1 MIRLTVLFYFWLLKL
16 SSGDILLP
24 RHQHTQQNFPSR
36 SNNAIKYQTDV
47 GLTNQLLSFV
57 QAIRI
62 AQYLQCS
69 LVLPAKFKT
78 RILNSYQDL
87 NHSTQEIDLEEV
99 FNIQKLQTDIALK
112 FHVRIFRESEIVNH
126 RINLLHPLVKYS
138 AVNKST
144 IEELKSYLKVD
155 NTILDVGPLY
165 LRMIDVDC
173 QHQRDMAEI
182 LHLLL
187 DSLADPLSDLV
198 TSLLSFLDSKYNG
211 VHLTRPVVAATK
223 RTSNTA
229 PASFTS
235 PFWDQM
241 LSSKGFPSSL
251 PLYVACSDCTS
262 LSSRQFKYIVTRATY
277 LNNLPPSLKA
287 VYLQYS
293 SCLDVMALLDLKI
306 LIGAQEFAGSH
317 LSAFSHLT
325 VSERLY
331 LDKQSTNLCIT
342 RSQPVAFTRDFQTL
356 FGRTSPDVTCSHLAQ
371 LQSTL
376 ETAAIR
382 EIIDRI
388 PALFEMMHVENSA
401 FNSLVYLLSYEPAS
415 YALPLVYTYLQVPY
429 GDKWQVYSKVQEMFD
444 KPGKRNLIMC
454 ALEVAMGAQISRP
467 VRILMVL
474 HNSMM
479 QGASLMAF
487 YLAKMYKERLGIE
500 VNFFIPSDSRGKLE
514 VLMRKNG
521 MKAQGGKKLTS
532 VNLMR
537 YNAVYLNT
545 IVSWYHEYF
554 PKYVG
559 LYRKMCILYVH
570 ESLRQEIFRIYPSA
584 EEVLDSAKA
593 LVFVSSP
600 SRMVYQDIIDRRD
613 NPNNFVIGNSLSP
626 QLILDSQM
634 NSEVNGI
641 RDQLG
646 ITPSDLLYVISG
658 DVYPNRNQAVF
669 VEAAIRLLDYLNHTA
684 SSTSRG
690 PSAPFTTKQVFFLV
704 IGFTEI
710 TQYVKDIY
718 KRVQESP
725 YHSQFILRDK
735 MPHQTSL
742 EYMAAGDVYVS
753 LALKESFGLAL
764 LEAMTMAIPVIVAKL
779 DGVPDVIY
787 EEALDVDPTSPSSV
801 YEAMRELLPPAT
813 RAYHSVQSQRR
824 SEFFKQQFYL
834 IRHLDVLRRV
844 LWLPNA

>member
-1 MIRLTVLFYFWLLKL
+1 
-16 SSGDILLP
+16 
-24 RHQHTQQNFPSR
+24 
-36 SNNAIKYQTDV
+36 
-47 GLTNQLLSFV
+47 
-57 QAIRI
+57 
-62 AQYLQCS
+62 
-69 LVLPAKFKT
+69 
-78 RILNSYQDL
+78 
-87 NHSTQEIDLEEV
+87 
-99 FNIQKLQTDIALK
+99 
-112 FHVRIFRESEIVNH
+112 
-126 RINLLHPLVKYS
+126 
-138 AVNKST
+138 
-144 IEELKSYLKVD
+144 
-155 NTILDVGPLY
+155 
-165 LRMIDVDC
+165 VDC
-173 QHQRDMAEI
+173 
-182 LHLLL
+182 
-187 DSLADPLSDLV
+187 P
-198 TSLLSFLDSKYNG
+198 
-211 VHLTRPVVAATK
+211 
-223 RTSNTA
+223 
-229 PASFTS
+229 
-235 PFWDQM
+235 
-241 LSSKGFPSSL
+241 
-251 PLYVACSDCTS
+251 S
-262 LSSRQFKYIVTRATY
+262 LSSRHFKYIVTRATY
-277 LNNLPPSLKA
+277 LNRLRPSLKTL
-287 VYLQYS
+287 YEKHS
-293 SCLDVMALLDLKI
+293 DSLDLMALIDLKI
-306 LIGAQEFAGSH
+306 LIGSKYLAGSH
-317 LSAFSHLT
+317 LSTYSHLA
-325 VSERLY
+325 VSERVY
-331 LDKQSTNLCIT
+331 KDKQSINLCIT
-342 RSQPVAFTRDFQTL
+342 RPQPAPFTRDVQTL
-356 FGRTSPDVTCSHLAQ
+356 FGRSSPDVTCSHLSQ
-371 LQSTL
+371 LGSTL
-376 ETAAIR
+376 ESAAIR

-388 PALFEMMHVENSA
+388 PSLFNMMNVEISP
-401 FNSLVYLLSYEPAS
+401 FNSLVYLLSYEPS
-415 YALPLVYTYLQVPY
+415 YYALPLVYTYLEVPY

-454 ALEVAMGAQISRP
+454 ALETAMGAQISRP

-500 VNFFIPSDSRGKLE
+500 VNFFVPADSRGKLE

-554 PKYVG
+554 PKYIG

-570 ESLRQEIFRIYPSA
+570 ESLRKEIFNLYPSA

-600 SRMVYQDIIDRRD
+600 SRLVYQDIIDRRD

-626 QLILDSQM
+626 QLILESQM

-669 VEAAIRLLDYLNHTA
+669 VEAAMLLLDHLNQTA
-684 SSTSRG
+684 SASSSSF
-690 PSAPFTTKQVFFLV
+690 PSSSYATTQVFFLV

-718 KRVQESP
+718 KRVQDSP

-787 EEALDVDPTSPSSV
+787 QEALDVIPTSPPSV
-801 YEAMRELLPPAT
+801 YEAMKELLPLTT
-813 RAYHSVQSQRR
+813 RTRHSVQAQKR
-824 SEFFKQQFYL
+824 SEYFKQQFFL